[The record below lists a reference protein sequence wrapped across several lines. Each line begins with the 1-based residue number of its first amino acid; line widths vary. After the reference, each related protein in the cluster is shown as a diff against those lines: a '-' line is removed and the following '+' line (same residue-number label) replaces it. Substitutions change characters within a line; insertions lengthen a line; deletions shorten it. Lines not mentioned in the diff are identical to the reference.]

1 MKFMNWVL
9 GLKFLAGLTA
19 VERKIET
26 DLVQANTVRRD
37 LDRRVDDITKA
48 TLNGEEEWFLQLV
61 KKDPDCAL
69 DVITS
74 CGLKPTNDEGKQ

>member
-1 MKFMNWVL
+1 MKVVDWL
-9 GLKFLAGLTA
+9 LDLKLLAWLT
-19 VERKIET
+19 VTERKIES
-26 DLVQANTVRRD
+26 DLNDTNIVRRD

-61 KKDPDCAL
+61 RKDPDCAL

-74 CGLKPTNDEGKQ
+74 CGLKPNNEESK